1 MILQIVNGTL
11 DASWVMAGVL
21 SIMIMCFLLWR
32 MLSTM
37 QDDIKKLTEIINRH
51 DKLLDIHAEKLD
63 NQELAY
69 REIVSKN
76 EQLAE
81 QIIMKL
87 RIANHLK

>member
-21 SIMIMCFLLWR
+21 SIMCFLLWR

-63 NQELAY
+63 NQEHAY

-87 RIANHLK
+87 KLANQLK